1 MRRSGFDGS
10 GLRSWA
16 SYTFL
21 RVLVRASVYA
31 EFNTAYRV
39 MRRRGHRVRGHRRR
53 WRAVGAGGRAMRVG
67 GLVTAAATTRAQL
80 LYPRTAA
87 VAQPWLRQQTSGS
100 RNSVRDARPP
110 THTPSVM
117 CCLCDITIL

>member
-10 GLRSWA
+10 GPRSWA

-31 EFNTAYRV
+31 EFNTVYRV
-39 MRRRGHRVRGHRRR
+39 TRRRGHRVRGHRRR
-53 WRAVGAGGRAMRVG
+53 WRAVGARGGVG
-67 GLVTAAATTRAQL
+67 GGEGRVTAAATTRAQL
-80 LYPRTAA
+80 LCPRT
-87 VAQPWLRQQTSGS
+87 AQPWLRQQTSGS

-110 THTPSVM
+110 THTPAV
-117 CCLCDITIL
+117 LCVVYAI